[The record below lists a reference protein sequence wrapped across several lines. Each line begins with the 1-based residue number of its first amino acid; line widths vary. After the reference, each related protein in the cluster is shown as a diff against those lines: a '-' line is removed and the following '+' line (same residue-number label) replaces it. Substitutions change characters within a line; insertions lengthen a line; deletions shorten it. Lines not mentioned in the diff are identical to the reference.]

1 MLSVV
6 SVVSVRRTPAPRRRF
21 YAFDRRDSEVR
32 EMRAKH
38 QKDLDDCKV
47 LIADL
52 QRDVTAADTAAAA
65 ITAHL
70 AKLEAKLADAAR
82 DSASP
87 RRDASVSG
95 DFSKTAAL
103 SRLIKKLETRRQDI
117 LAAVSETDP
126 GYAIDMARHSMVL
139 AARRVCMLSAM
150 LL

>member
-6 SVVSVRRTPAPRRRF
+6 SVPVRRTPAPRRRF
-21 YAFDRRDSEVR
+21 YAFDRKDSEVR

-82 DSASP
+82 D
-87 RRDASVSG
+87 ASVTG

>member
-6 SVVSVRRTPAPRRRF
+6 SVVPVRKTPAPRRRF
-21 YAFDRRDSEVR
+21 YAFDRKESEVR

-95 DFSKTAAL
+95 SKTAAL